1 MKMKKAIAALLTAT
15 MVFGMTG
22 CGSKTEAPAKDKAA
36 TNEVATETAADT
48 TADTATDTA
57 GGEAVTIKV
66 FSNLPDRTSGQG
78 LVEQTLF
85 NMYMTEN
92 PNVTIEVEALDDEAY
107 KTKFKAYAAGSQ
119 MPDLVSVWGQ
129 PGFIDEVIDAGVLAE
144 LNEADYADYG
154 FINGSLDGFSKDG
167 KLYGLPRNTDVMCF
181 FYNQKMFDD
190 NGWSVPQNYDELLA
204 LGEQINA
211 AGIIPVAMDGGD
223 KWPLAIYITDAM
235 EKIDGTG
242 VMAKTHDAIA
252 NADFSDPTFK
262 KAAEMLKDAVDSKL
276 FQNGFE
282 TTDYG
287 TAQNLFTN
295 GQAAMFYMGSWEMSM
310 ANNQDIPAEIRDNIR
325 VFTMPLVEGGK
336 GKATDVS
343 AWNGGGHS
351 VTANG
356 ANKEEAIKLLN
367 YMYRPDGWTK
377 VAWENGVCMSAQ
389 DFSAYATGNETEVQK
404 QFMDMIAGAT
414 NMSGTPINDMGT
426 SEFKTQCEDK
436 TQELSIGSVS
446 VEEYLTSLEEECA
459 R

>member
-1 MKMKKAIAALLTAT
+1 
-15 MVFGMTG
+15 
-22 CGSKTEAPAKDKAA
+22 
-36 TNEVATETAADT
+36 
-48 TADTATDTA
+48 
-57 GGEAVTIKV
+57 
-66 FSNLPDRTSGQG
+66 
-78 LVEQTLF
+78 
-85 NMYMTEN
+85 
-92 PNVTIEVEALDDEAY
+92 
-107 KTKFKAYAAGSQ
+107 

-144 LNEADYADYG
+144 LNEADYTDYG
-154 FINGSLDGFSKDG
+154 FINGSLEGFSKDG

-204 LGEQINA
+204 LGEHINA
-211 AGIIPVAMDGGD
+211 AGIIPVAMDGG
-223 KWPLAIYITDAM
+223 
-235 EKIDGTG
+235 
-242 VMAKTHDAIA
+242 
-252 NADFSDPTFK
+252 
-262 KAAEMLKDAVDSKL
+262 
-276 FQNGFE
+276 
-282 TTDYG
+282 
-287 TAQNLFTN
+287 
-295 GQAAMFYMGSWEMSM
+295 
-310 ANNQDIPAEIRDNIR
+310 
-325 VFTMPLVEGGK
+325 
-336 GKATDVS
+336 
-343 AWNGGGHS
+343 GHS
-351 VTANG
+351 VTADA